1 MSNFIDDCL
10 NGNALLSDIDSVV
23 DQWHKGKI
31 KSDISLREA
40 LGMTKE
46 EYVLWMKDPEN
57 INFIIH
63 ARQRGIP
70 VEAAI
75 DEFFSLPMA
84 ARGSSK
90 EEISAIVKWLE
101 SEHGIS

>member
-10 NGNALLSDIDSVV
+10 NGDALLSDIDTVV
-23 DQWHKGKI
+23 DQWHKGKTTG
-31 KSDISLREA
+31 DISLREA

-46 EYVLWMKDPEN
+46 EYVLWMRDPEN
-57 INFIIH
+57 VNFIIH

-70 VEAAI
+70 VEEAI
-75 DEFFSLPMA
+75 EEFFSLPMA

-90 EEISAIVKWLE
+90 EEINSIVKWLKN
-101 SEHGIS
+101 EHGIS

>member
-10 NGNALLSDIDSVV
+10 NGNALLSDIDSIV
-23 DQWHKGKI
+23 DQWHQGKVKG
-31 KSDISLREA
+31 DISLRET
-40 LGMTKE
+40 LGMENE

-70 VEAAI
+70 VDAAI
-75 DEFFSLPMA
+75 DEFFSMPMA

-90 EEISAIVKWLE
+90 EEISAIVNWLKK
-101 SEHGIS
+101 EHGIS

>member
-10 NGNALLSDIDSVV
+10 NGAALLSDLDDVV
-23 DQWHKGKI
+23 DQWHQGKFEGNL
-31 KSDISLREA
+31 SLREV

-46 EYVLWMKDPEN
+46 EYVLWMKDPDN

-75 DEFFSLPMA
+75 DEFFSLQMA

-90 EEISAIVKWLE
+90 DEINSIVKWLKK
-101 SEHGIS
+101 EHGIS